1 VAAIQKATAG
11 TAPVASVQ
19 DRQYLAPFIAIVL
32 AALLV
37 GGALF
42 VVNEMG
48 RAAAPAIQA
57 GAVTDGW
64 LPSVTAASEAGRLQA
79 AERAVDGWSARLLA
93 GSAASDVTDGWASRY
108 LVAAQEA
115 TDGWATRYLVADD

>member
-11 TAPVASVQ
+11 TVPVASVQ

-32 AALLV
+32 VAILV

-42 VVNEMG
+42 VVNEMD
-48 RAAAPAIQA
+48 RTAAPASG

-64 LPSVTAASEAGRLQA
+64 LPSVTAANGAARLLA
-79 AERAVDGWSARLLA
+79 AERTVDGWSSRLLA
-93 GSAASDVTDGWASRY
+93 GSATSDVTDGWASRY
-108 LVAAQEA
+108 LVAAQGA